1 MFERYTESARRAL
14 FFSRYE
20 ASRFGSLYIG
30 TEHLLLGLIRE
41 SDGVLG
47 RILTAAKVSLPS
59 VRAELEGFV
68 QPKERLSPSVE
79 IPFDNHTK
87 RALAAA
93 AEEADRLRHDYIG
106 AEHLFLG
113 LLDVDGSIAASLLHA
128 RGIQATDVRKSLTD
142 LLAEQPGTASDDVSA
157 RIDHIRDLVSH
168 ISVAHAGDE
177 AAAIIGTILA
187 NLETLRRLLTSG
199 HQPE

>member
-20 ASRFGSLYIG
+20 ASQFGSLYIG

-41 SDGVLG
+41 SEGVLG

-68 QPKERLSPSVE
+68 QPKERLSASVE
-79 IPFDNHTK
+79 IPFDSHTK

-93 AEEADRLRHDYIG
+93 AEEADRLGHNYIG

-113 LLDVDGSIAASLLHA
+113 LLDVDGSIATSLLHA
-128 RGIQATDVRKSLTD
+128 RGIHAIDVRQSVTQ
-142 LLAEQPGTASDDVSA
+142 LLAEQPGKESDVAA
-157 RIDHIRDLVSH
+157 RIDHIRQLVNH

-187 NLETLRRLLTSG
+187 NLETLRRLLTTG
-199 HQPE
+199 HHPE